1 MVAFSKS
8 NILLLLVIA
17 AIGTSLSILSYQ
29 YSSVTAKDIAE
40 IASQEIRS
48 NARIEAHDLS
58 ELLIH
63 DIQSITN
70 NLRTL
75 AATPAIH
82 NNITTLTQ
90 VLIDSAQAS
99 TKVLTDGYY
108 LLDQNGRLIAWS
120 NSNGS
125 SVGKSK
131 SLDLGSLEYFIVP
144 KKTHSPYYTSV
155 MTSADNIPR
164 LYIAFPIMVPDAKFD
179 KGGSIIVTKTFKG

>member
-1 MVAFSKS
+1 MAAFSKS
-8 NILLLLVIA
+8 NIVLLLVIA

-75 AATPAIH
+75 AAAPAILFFF
-82 NNITTLTQ
+82 NILAHL
-90 VLIDSAQAS
+90 LIH
-99 TKVLTDGYY
+99 
-108 LLDQNGRLIAWS
+108 
-120 NSNGS
+120 S
-125 SVGKSK
+125 SH
-131 SLDLGSLEYFIVP
+131 P
-144 KKTHSPYYTSV
+144 SPH
-155 MTSADNIPR
+155 
-164 LYIAFPIMVPDAKFD
+164 FP
-179 KGGSIIVTKTFKG
+179 T